1 LAIAFRLGHTEIA
14 IDFLVDAPAFFF
26 TDNDHGAA
34 IEPGDTPDNG
44 LVITEMAVTVKLV
57 KIFKN
62 PVDIVHGVGS
72 LGMASHFDDIPGAE
86 VGIDGFGQASGF
98 VLKLGD
104 LIGDIEVI
112 VVANQLQFFDLS
124 FKFGNGLLKVEI
136 VQVHSFRK
144 SCLKQRGGKGCR
156 LLYATYPPTH
166 SPEDSREGNWLSQ
179 S

>member
-1 LAIAFRLGHTEIA
+1 
-14 IDFLVDAPAFFF
+14 
-26 TDNDHGAA
+26 
-34 IEPGDTPDNG
+34 
-44 LVITEMAVTVKLV
+44 
-57 KIFKN
+57 
-62 PVDIVHGVGS
+62 
-72 LGMASHFDDIPGAE
+72 
-86 VGIDGFGQASGF
+86 
-98 VLKLGD
+98 LGD

-179 S
+179 SRLERQKYCHLKGARGHFSTFSINSSKFAQCHY